1 MDLLISFRFFLYLP
15 LIQSTTSKALILM
28 FQQLKNKGVI
38 TRPADANGNAAI
50 NIIGAGTVIEGE
62 IKATGDVR
70 IDGTIRGSV
79 SSKAKVVIGT
89 TGQVEGDVV
98 CQNADISGTIKGKT
112 TVAEML
118 FLKSQA
124 RINGDILTGKL
135 VVEVGASF
143 TGNCSMGPEIKQIRN
158 AERTTEKLAEKTA

>member
-1 MDLLISFRFFLYLP
+1 
-15 LIQSTTSKALILM
+15 M

-38 TRPADANGNAAI
+38 TRPSDQNGNGAI
-50 NIIGAGTVIEGE
+50 NIIGAGTVIDGE
-62 IKATGDVR
+62 IKSNGDVR
-70 IDGTIRGSV
+70 IDGTVRGSV
-79 SSKAKVVIGT
+79 TSKAKVVIGS
-89 TGQVEGDVV
+89 TGNVEGDVF
-98 CQNADISGTIKGKT
+98 CQNADISGAVKGKT

-143 TGNCSMGPEIKQIRN
+143 TGNCSMGPLIKDIKN
-158 AERTTEKLAEKTA
+158 VERHSEKLAEKTA

>member
-1 MDLLISFRFFLYLP
+1 
-15 LIQSTTSKALILM
+15 M

-38 TRPADANGNAAI
+38 TRPADTNGNGAI
-50 NIIGAGTVIEGE
+50 NIIGAGTIIDGE
-62 IKATGDVR
+62 IKSNGDVR

-79 SSKAKVVIGT
+79 SSKSKVVIGS

-98 CQNADISGTIKGKT
+98 CQNADISGQVKGNT

-143 TGNCSMGPEIKQIRN
+143 TGNCSMGPVIKDIKHG
-158 AERTTEKLAEKTA
+158 ERSGQKLAEKTA